1 MSGSCSGYSNR
12 TVRRLGLVSATAT
25 PDFCSA
31 PSTAARTAPTV
42 SPDCGGRG
50 WRSSRTTS
58 ATERGKSPAR
68 RGPERCLARTSGT
81 ADCCRAHPPIIRTGS
96 RNRTNVA
103 LIRMQLV
110 RTPGRPEQADNRL
123 MLPVLP
129 GPPKIR
135 KLSLEV
141 GRLSHARWVPPH
153 LSAPHVLRADLG
165 SASGLHGRPLA
176 VTLSEDA
183 PEMFDESP
191 VMRSH
196 SLFLSKAHKRQNRS
210 LRKMQHQRTSRSV
223 MIFLSKCL
231 GCPSTQPAIRPD
243 VDGRAR

>member
-123 MLPVLP
+123 MLPVLRTAKD
-129 GPPKIR
+129 PKTIPR
-135 KLSLEV
+135 SRQAVAREMGATTSFCTTRAA
-141 GRLSHARWVPPH
+141 GRSW
-153 LSAPHVLRADLG
+153 
-165 SASGLHGRPLA
+165 
-176 VTLSEDA
+176 
-183 PEMFDESP
+183 
-191 VMRSH
+191 
-196 SLFLSKAHKRQNRS
+196 KR
-210 LRKMQHQRTSRSV
+210 
-223 MIFLSKCL
+223 
-231 GCPSTQPAIRPD
+231 IRPAWPTIGCHT
-243 VDGRAR
+243 VRRCAGNVR